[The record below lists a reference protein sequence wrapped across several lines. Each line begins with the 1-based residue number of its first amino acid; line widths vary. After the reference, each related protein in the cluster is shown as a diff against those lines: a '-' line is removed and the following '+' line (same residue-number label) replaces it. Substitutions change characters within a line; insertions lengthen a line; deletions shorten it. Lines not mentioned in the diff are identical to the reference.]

1 MMNEPEVSPR
11 KALPATWEEADVGRV
26 RSLWA
31 DALSRLMRNPGSV
44 LGAVILAAL
53 ILAAIFAPQITR
65 YNPVELAAADRLK
78 PPSAQHWF
86 GTDAFGQ
93 DIYTRTVYG
102 SRISLRMGAI
112 SVAIAVLLGVT
123 SGLLAGYFGGHLDT
137 WIMRAVDIT
146 LAFPGILLALVIIAI
161 LGPSLFNAM
170 VAVGISAAPT
180 YARVTRGMVLKTREE
195 VYIESAIASGCR
207 PVRVILRHILPNI
220 LGPIVVVATLGVAGA
235 IISGAALSFLGLG
248 ATPPTPEW
256 GLMLSSGRNYL
267 RAAWWITSFPGLAIM
282 VTVLSINLLGDG
294 LRDALDPHMQ
304 R

>member
-1 MMNEPEVSPR
+1 MRNEPAVPPN
-11 KALPATWEEADVGRV
+11 ATPPAAFAEADVGRV
-26 RSLWA
+26 RSLWI
-31 DALSRLMRNPGSV
+31 DALARLVRNPGSV
-44 LGAVILAAL
+44 AGAVILL
-53 ILAAIFAPQITR
+53 ILILGAIFAPQLTR
-65 YNPVELAAADRLK
+65 YDPVELAASERLQ
-78 PPSAQHWF
+78 PPNAAHWF

-93 DIYTRTVYG
+93 DIYTRIVYG
-102 SRISLRMGAI
+102 SRISLRMGMV
-112 SVAIAVLLGVT
+112 SVTIAVLLGVT
-123 SGLLAGYFGGHLDT
+123 SGLLAGYFGGRLDT
-137 WIMRAVDIT
+137 LVMRLVDIT

-180 YARVTRGMVLKTREE
+180 YARVTRGMVLKTKEE

-207 PVRVILRHILPNI
+207 PVRIILRHVLPNI

-267 RAAWWITSFPGLAIM
+267 RVAWWITSFPGLAIM
-282 VTVLSINLLGDG
+282 ITVLSINLLGDG